1 MQEVFRISSVFTSSK
16 YFQAIKDLQNSVRDA
31 ILLLKVLLEEIER
44 NSEKEKTAVTQLY
57 DQLLEKI
64 IETKTSL
71 IQEVDRLVRL

>member
-1 MQEVFRISSVFTSSK
+1 MQEAVRISSVFTSSI

-31 ILLLKVLLEEIER
+31 ILLLKVLLEEIEQ

-64 IETKTSL
+64 TETKTSL

>member
-1 MQEVFRISSVFTSSK
+1 MQEVVRVSSVFTSSR

-31 ILLLKVLLEEIER
+31 ILLLKVLLEEIEQ

-64 IETKTSL
+64 TETKTSL

>member
-1 MQEVFRISSVFTSSK
+1 MQEVFRISSVFTSSI

>member
-1 MQEVFRISSVFTSSK
+1 MQEVVRVNSVFTSSR

-31 ILLLKVLLEEIER
+31 ILLLKVLLEEIEQ

-64 IETKTSL
+64 TETKTSL